1 VQADQIEVDR
11 IRERLRLDDGL
22 IQQFVSFLGNV
33 SRGSLGESA
42 RTGRPVVE
50 EILDRLPHTLQLAGA
65 AIIAGTLAGV
75 VLGVTAAIHHRRW
88 PDMVASFVAVV
99 SISMPG
105 FWLALLLILW
115 LAVGLGWFPTGGAG
129 SALSIV
135 LPAATLAV
143 FATGLIARMTRASM
157 LDVLHQDFVRT
168 AYAKGLRS
176 RLVIYKHALRNA
188 AIPVVTVVGL
198 QFGALMGGAIIVETI
213 FGWPGVGRLLIQSI
227 NARDFPMIQGLVF
240 TFAAIVV
247 VVNLATDLIYAA
259 IDPRIE
265 LDE

>member
-1 VQADQIEVDR
+1 
-11 IRERLRLDDGL
+11 
-22 IQQFVSFLGNV
+22 
-33 SRGSLGESA
+33 
-42 RTGRPVVE
+42 
-50 EILDRLPHTLQLAGA
+50 
-65 AIIAGTLAGV
+65 
-75 VLGVTAAIHHRRW
+75 
-88 PDMVASFVAVV
+88 
-99 SISMPG
+99 
-105 FWLALLLILW
+105 
-115 LAVGLGWFPTGGAG
+115 
-129 SALSIV
+129 V